1 MSWTKFLNPI
11 PVGAAAAIAARK
23 AKRRQRQLD
32 EVARERESSEAKN
45 AEKADRLSR
54 RELSKNQMALQS
66 DVERLEG
73 KSNSQFD
80 SVKSSISNLSKSTM
94 RREQAIRKA
103 SDAIENGI
111 DAEERASS
119 RIAKKMQSAFS
130 SAIGGGQMS
139 ALITKATRDGKL
151 TMSES
156 ASLTSGIANFA
167 VSGFNALRKEVALN
181 EGAIVELS
189 DGVESLQDISK
200 GIDSNARALSG
211 LSTSGVKSGI
221 FDSGDALDNL
231 ANGAFFWRGKR
242 IDLIGLFLSWVSI
255 KGCTVYEVFDRDDED
270 FADWLMSDKDPAML
284 VVGSRLITTGNE
296 TVLDSDAPYGYTIS
310 GGALVRVEPV
320 NGAWA
325 TGTKVEKMA
334 EVKIAPNIN
343 TVLKNAGSFGIFA
356 AGNRWYTTLVPLFS
370 EKLGSVLGLGDG
382 ADIVNNKAS

>member
-1 MSWTKFLNPI
+1 
-11 PVGAAAAIAARK
+11 
-23 AKRRQRQLD
+23 
-32 EVARERESSEAKN
+32 
-45 AEKADRLSR
+45 
-54 RELSKNQMALQS
+54 
-66 DVERLEG
+66 
-73 KSNSQFD
+73 
-80 SVKSSISNLSKSTM
+80 
-94 RREQAIRKA
+94 
-103 SDAIENGI
+103 
-111 DAEERASS
+111 
-119 RIAKKMQSAFS
+119 
-130 SAIGGGQMS
+130 MS